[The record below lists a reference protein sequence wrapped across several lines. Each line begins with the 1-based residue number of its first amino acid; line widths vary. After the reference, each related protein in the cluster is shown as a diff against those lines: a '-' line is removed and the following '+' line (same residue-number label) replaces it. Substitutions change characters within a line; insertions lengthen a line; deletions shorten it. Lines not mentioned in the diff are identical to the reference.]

1 MHTAP
6 GLSACARSLIVTA
19 VLVVLTAIAAPVW
32 AARHALVIGNNAYPG
47 NELRSAVN
55 DARDVAAALKQSGF
69 EILLREN
76 ATRDGM
82 FQAIQEFG
90 GKLRDG
96 DVALFY
102 FAGHAIQ
109 VRDRNYLIPVDA
121 KVKQED
127 DVTFY
132 SLDVAEVLQR
142 MDRARTRANLLILDA
157 CRDNPFSSTVRFSSV
172 GLAQM
177 SAPPG
182 TLIAYAT
189 APGQVAREGTG
200 RNGVFTKH
208 LLRHMTTANQ
218 PVELTLKRVREGVLA
233 DTKGQQVPW
242 DSSSLRGDIVFAG
255 EAAQPGVT
263 VAAVSSPSVDTR
275 MNVERTF
282 WESIK
287 DSRDPKEFD
296 AYIQQFPDGVFAM
309 LARGRLQQLQNA
321 EAAAPRAAAGASTA
335 AAAPGL
341 AATAPPVGSSTPAS
355 APSPSSPA
363 TASAPAIASAPAAPP
378 AATAA
383 SASAGTSTA
392 SAAPGAAAPLP
403 APAAAPPAAPQP
415 ALALAAGGVRSV
427 GGPAAAAAQ
436 ATPTIP
442 AAPAAQPVPAAA
454 SAPAPQPQQL
464 ALATPRADP
473 SALAPKVLSDGS
485 TFQGELLDGRLHGRG
500 KLISKTAGEYDGDFV
515 QGVREGQGE
524 QRWPNGDR
532 YVGQF
537 KADRPDGQGVMD
549 FANGD
554 RYEGGWAGGV
564 FSGAGKLVAKSGF
577 QYEGSFVAGR
587 RQGAG
592 KAVFPEG
599 NRYTGEFA
607 NDLPQGR
614 GQMAFADGGQYEGE
628 FSAGVPAG
636 KGQYRFANGSRYVGA
651 FQAGAMSGLGVFH
664 YTNGDRLEGQ
674 FDKGA
679 ASGAGVHF
687 FAAGGRFE
695 GEFTDQGQNARGF
708 MIDPAGQR
716 KPARLENGQF
726 KSSEG

>member
-1 MHTAP
+1 MHIVP
-6 GLSACARSLIVTA
+6 GLSACARSLIVSALILT
-19 VLVVLTAIAAPVW
+19 LTALAAPAW

-208 LLRHMTTANQ
+208 LLRHMSTANQ

-321 EAAAPRAAAGASTA
+321 EAAANRTPGPAGAPAT
-335 AAAPGL
+335 AAPGL
-341 AATAPPVGSSTPAS
+341 AAAAAPVGSVAPAPAPS
-355 APSPSSPA
+355 APLPA
-363 TASAPAIASAPAAPP
+363 TASAASAPPP
-378 AATAA
+378 AAAAPAVSATAV
-383 SASAGTSTA
+383 SATAGTSTG
-392 SAAPGAAAPLP
+392 SAAPGATAPPP

-436 ATPTIP
+436 TIP
-442 AAPAAQPVPAAA
+442 AAPAAQAIPAPA
-454 SAPAPQPQQL
+454 SAPAPQAQQL

-500 KLISKTAGEYDGDFV
+500 KLISKTAGEYHGDFV

-537 KADRPDGQGVMD
+537 KADRPEGQGVMD

-554 RYEGGWAGGV
+554 RYEGSWAGGV
-564 FSGAGKLVAKSGF
+564 FSGPGKLVAKSGF
-577 QYEGSFVAGR
+577 QYEGDFAAGR
-587 RQGAG
+587 RQGSG

-664 YTNGDRLEGQ
+664 YPNGDRLEGQ

-708 MIDPAGQR
+708 MIDPAGLR

>member
-6 GLSACARSLIVTA
+6 GFPACARSLNVS
-19 VLVVLTAIAAPVW
+19 VLFLLLIALAAPTW

-55 DARDVAAALKQSGF
+55 DARDVAASLKQSGF

-76 ATRDGM
+76 VTRDGL

-90 GKLRDG
+90 GRLRDG

-109 VRDRNYLIPVDA
+109 VRDRNYLIPIDA

-157 CRDNPFSSTVRFSSV
+157 CRDNPFASTVRFSSV

-208 LLRHMTTANQ
+208 LLRHMNTANQ

-255 EAAQPGVT
+255 ESAQSGVT
-263 VAAVSSPSVDTR
+263 VAAVGSPSVDTR

-321 EAAAPRAAAGASTA
+321 EAAASARPAPAPQAVAAAVPPSANGAPSA
-335 AAAPGL
+335 APIASVSAAASSSPVASSPPAASVSPIASVAAAPAGNPV
-341 AATAPPVGSSTPAS
+341 AAAPAPARAPLAPPP
-355 APSPSSPA
+355 
-363 TASAPAIASAPAAPP
+363 APAVAPP
-378 AATAA
+378 AAA
-383 SASAGTSTA
+383 
-392 SAAPGAAAPLP
+392 
-403 APAAAPPAAPQP
+403 QP
-415 ALALAAGGVRSV
+415 ALALSTGAARSV
-427 GGPAAAAAQ
+427 AVPAASATPGGAQ
-436 ATPTIP
+436 AA
-442 AAPAAQPVPAAA
+442 AAPAATP
-454 SAPAPQPQQL
+454 APAPQQL
-464 ALATPRADP
+464 ALATRADP
-473 SALAPKVLSDGS
+473 SAQPPKVLADGS
-485 TFQGELLDGRLHGRG
+485 TFQGELSEGRLHGRG
-500 KLISKTAGEYDGDFV
+500 RLVSTTAGEYHGDFIK
-515 QGVREGQGE
+515 GVREGQGE

-532 YVGQF
+532 FVGQF
-537 KADRPDGQGVMD
+537 KADRPDGQGVMH

-564 FSGAGKLVAKSGF
+564 FSGTGKLLAKSGF
-577 QYEGSFVAGR
+577 QYEGSFIAGR
-587 RQGAG
+587 RHGAG
-592 KAVFPEG
+592 KAVFPDG

-607 NDLPQGR
+607 NDLPQGQ

-628 FSAGVPAG
+628 FRAGVPAG

-651 FQAGAMSGLGVFH
+651 FLAGAMSGLGVFH
-664 YTNGDRLEGQ
+664 YPNGDRLEGQ
-674 FDKGA
+674 FDKGV

-687 FAAGGRFE
+687 FASGGRFE

-726 KSSEG
+726 KANEG